1 MIKALVRK
9 LISLLRGKVEQSP
22 RIPEGMR
29 VYAVGDVH
37 GRQDLLEDLLCR
49 LVEDNARRP
58 PAQVL
63 YIFLGDL
70 IDRGPASAGVVN
82 LVLDF
87 ATRHDCR
94 FIRGNHEEVLL
105 QLLDEEAG
113 DGSTESARM
122 FARIGGRQTA
132 LSYGVPEP
140 LYNGWNFDVVGEMMR
155 PFIAQAHIDFF
166 LAMEEM
172 IVLGDYIFVHAGIDP
187 TLPIDAQDL
196 RKTRWIRTAFTNAA
210 GPFEKY
216 VVHGHSITSGV
227 DMHPHR
233 CGIDTGAYRSGIL
246 SALGCEGA
254 ARWTIQASTPEC

>member
-1 MIKALVRK
+1 MIKVLVRK
-9 LISLLRGKVEQSP
+9 LISLLRGKVEQLP
-22 RIPEGMR
+22 RIPEGVR
-29 VYAVGDVH
+29 VYAIGDVH
-37 GRQDLLEDLLCR
+37 GRLDLLEDLLCR

-58 PAQVL
+58 PADVVF
-63 YIFLGDL
+63 IFLGDL

-87 ATRHDCR
+87 ARQHDCR

-105 QLLDEEAG
+105 ELIGGEG
-113 DGSTESARM
+113 GGGSTELARM

-132 LSYGVPEP
+132 LSYGVSESA
-140 LYNGWNFDVVGEMMR
+140 YNSWGFDVVGEMIR
-155 PFIAQAHIDFF
+155 PFVAQAHVDFF

-172 IVLGDYIFVHAGIDP
+172 IVVGDYAFVHAGIDP
-187 TLPIDAQDL
+187 TRPIDAQDL
-196 RKTRWIRTAFTNAA
+196 RKTRWIRTAFTNAV

-216 VVHGHSITSGV
+216 IVHGHSITSGV
-227 DMHPHR
+227 DMHQHR

-254 ARWTIQASTPEC
+254 ARWVVQASIPDC